1 MSHRDQFH
9 CRYKR
14 ARDIDDSRAFKNAQ
28 RSVKSTLKAAEK
40 QHVRIEVNL
49 HKDNFRSLWKV
60 INRCI
65 PSKDKIILTYHKNT
79 LELAN
84 DFNQFFQSVG
94 KRAAETAEMLALQ
107 NNLNIYISTE
117 LEPQNRRSELFS
129 TELFKF
135 TPVTYT
141 EVQRII
147 TTMPSNKSPG
157 PDKISMRIIKDCLP
171 VILGPLTDIINNSF
185 TTSAFPESWK
195 IAEMIPLLKEGD
207 HEVAANNR
215 PLSILKVLSKICE
228 KVALNQFSGI
238 LNRTDRLSSQQSGN
252 KKYHS
257 TETLSILVNDFLIK
271 SMDNKKLTA
280 LVLLD
285 LSKAFDSVDHLI
297 LLKETKLYWG
307 FRCSP

>member
-1 MSHRDQFH
+1 
-9 CRYKR
+9 
-14 ARDIDDSRAFKNAQ
+14 
-28 RSVKSTLKAAEK
+28 
-40 QHVRIEVNL
+40 
-49 HKDNFRSLWKV
+49 
-60 INRCI
+60 
-65 PSKDKIILTYHKNT
+65 
-79 LELAN
+79 
-84 DFNQFFQSVG
+84 VG

-107 NNLNIYISTE
+107 NNLIISTE

-135 TPVTYT
+135 TPVTCT

-185 TTSAFPESWK
+185 TASVFPESWK
-195 IAEMIPLLKEGD
+195 IAEIIPLLKEGD

-215 PLSILKVLSKICE
+215 PLSMLKVLLKICE
-228 KVALNQFSGI
+228 KVALNQFSGF

-252 KKYHS
+252 KKYRS
-257 TETLSILVNDFLIK
+257 TETLSILVDDFLLK

-285 LSKAFDSVDHLI
+285 LSKAFDSVDHSSLTG
-297 LLKETKLYWG
+297 LKATLQIESSSFALAPRYPKFYQLPTECLMEQYCH
-307 FRCSP
+307 RYCSASI